1 MSASRLADSP
11 TRPYPAA
18 VPARTEEMTVPPF
31 RAHFKEVEIAICELL
46 AEAERGVLATLRGD
60 GSPSASFMS
69 FAADGL
75 TVYCPTAVHARKC
88 QDLQRD
94 PRVAYTL
101 ARLPGQGASG
111 RLELRMVQM
120 SGRAVL
126 VDDPDEVDY
135 ALAVCA
141 RQFRWL
147 ASGSKRA
154 GFERDARE
162 GRVVFFKVHPVQA
175 LWNDNRDSAAWRVLV
190 NFSPD
195 GQVTGVMPY
204 GPRPA

>member
-1 MSASRLADSP
+1 MSAISLAHSP
-11 TRPYPAA
+11 TPADPAA
-18 VPARTEEMTVPPF
+18 VPARNEEMTVPF
-31 RAHFKEVEIAICELL
+31 RAHFKEVETAICELL

-75 TVYCPTAVHARKC
+75 TVYCPTPGHARKR

-101 ARLPGQGASG
+101 ARLPGQGAAS

-120 SGRAVL
+120 SGRAVF
-126 VDDPDEVDY
+126 VDDPDEIDH

-162 GRVVFFKVHPVQA
+162 GRVVFFKIHPVQA

-195 GQVTGVMPY
+195 GHVTGLMPY
-204 GPRPA
+204 GPQVA